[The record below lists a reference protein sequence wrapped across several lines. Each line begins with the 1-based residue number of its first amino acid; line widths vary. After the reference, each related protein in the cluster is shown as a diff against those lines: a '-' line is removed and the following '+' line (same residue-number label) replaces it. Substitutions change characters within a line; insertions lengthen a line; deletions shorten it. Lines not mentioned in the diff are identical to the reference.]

1 MENLFFKKGFKEREW
16 IELYRLKNN
25 LYIDIKKADKGSAAT
40 IY

>member
-1 MENLFFKKGFKEREW
+1 MENLFFKNGFKQREW
-16 IELYRLKNN
+16 IEITRLKNN